1 MTADYDLVVI
11 GDTPEGIHAAL
22 QAVQIPARVA
32 LVSQPFLGRMEEPEN
47 FYSPSFVQLTH
58 PFLQLR
64 EIFPDFDSHPHW
76 SPLQR
81 WDFGVEQN
89 LTQYASVSRLKA
101 LGVDFIGESG
111 RFYQSP
117 RLEFRTE
124 NRILHGRSYII
135 ATGSRQKY
143 PAMIGLGETG
153 CLTPF
158 ELWQMKSLD
167 SLPERIAIAGNT
179 PMAIQLAQILQRL
192 GKKITLLFDT
202 PSLLPQ
208 ADFDIASLLQV
219 QLEAEGI
226 CLVPQSQVSQVRRID
241 GKKWILAGKQAW
253 ELDELILATATQG
266 NTEGLNLSAVGVE
279 VTTQGLKVK
288 KTLQTTNPRIYA
300 IGNVIN
306 GDSSP
311 NLARQMARIA
321 VKNAL
326 FLPIYKME
334 DHGIPQI
341 LFTDPPIA
349 SIGLN
354 EQRARQLYG
363 QDFQVLKMPFKFN
376 LKAQILGETTGFC
389 KLIIDRSDG
398 IIGADII
405 GYQAE
410 ELIQIISLV
419 INQKLPLG
427 TLTNLSSLGTFAEII
442 AQTARQKPQ
451 KYHFHK
457 KWLTSWLIW
466 QRQRY

>member
-1 MTADYDLVVI
+1 
-11 GDTPEGIHAAL
+11 
-22 QAVQIPARVA
+22 
-32 LVSQPFLGRMEEPEN
+32 
-47 FYSPSFVQLTH
+47 
-58 PFLQLR
+58 
-64 EIFPDFDSHPHW
+64 
-76 SPLQR
+76 
-81 WDFGVEQN
+81 
-89 LTQYASVSRLKA
+89 
-101 LGVDFIGESG
+101 
-111 RFYQSP
+111 
-117 RLEFRTE
+117 
-124 NRILHGRSYII
+124 
-135 ATGSRQKY
+135 
-143 PAMIGLGETG
+143 MIGLGETG

-288 KTLQTTNPRIYA
+288 KTLQTTNPRIYG
-300 IGNVIN
+300 IGNVIS
-306 GDSSP
+306 GESSP
-311 NLARQMARIA
+311 NLARQMATIA

-334 DHGIPQI
+334 DQGIPQI

-349 SIGLN
+349 SIGIN

-376 LKAQILGETTGFC
+376 LKAQILGEITGFC
-389 KLIIDRSDG
+389 KLIIDRSDS

-427 TLTNLSSLGTFAEII
+427 TLTNLPSLGTFAEII

-457 KWLTSWLIW
+457 KWLTSWLMW